1 MSTNFYTP
9 LGDRVLVEP
18 IKEEEIKANIILTDT
33 IERGAHVC
41 GKVKSV
47 GPGVYTQSG
56 EKIPMTVEVGELVI
70 YKQDMVGDKIE
81 VNGGEYILFREH
93 DLLMVQKK

>member
-1 MSTNFYTP
+1 MTNNNYKP

-18 IKEEEIKANIILTDT
+18 NKEEEAKSKIIITDT
-33 IERGAHVC
+33 SKRGDHVF
-41 GKVKSV
+41 GKVISV
-47 GPGVYTQSG
+47 GKGVYTQNG
-56 EKIPMTVEVGELVI
+56 TIIPMTVKIGDSVM